1 MYVDINPFAVF
12 GRKLCW
18 ERSSARQVN
27 GITLVFVLGTAR
39 REMAQD
45 AKVPYPSMAPID
57 QYLIEDRNSEVALAQ
72 NAAPESISRDAEVMV
87 LGRYGYETAI
97 PLRAGFAYS
106 EWRAPRPEL
115 DKVSTLEQSS

>member
-97 PLRAGFAYS
+97 PLRAVFAYRRGGPPQQDW
-106 EWRAPRPEL
+106 E
-115 DKVSTLEQSS
+115 KVPTLKQG